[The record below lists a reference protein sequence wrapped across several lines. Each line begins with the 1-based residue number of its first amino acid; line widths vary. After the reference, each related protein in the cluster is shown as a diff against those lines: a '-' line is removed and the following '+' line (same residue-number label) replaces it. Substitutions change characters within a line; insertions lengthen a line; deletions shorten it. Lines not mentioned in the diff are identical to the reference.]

1 VSDFL
6 KKDKCPLSKNDIAK
20 EYDVLDQL
28 FEQDEVIKHLLQDTK
43 GDYQQRNRYSDI
55 LTYYKS
61 RVKLA
66 RGQTSSY
73 VDSDYINACYVNS
86 PIENPDGTIYG
97 DKKIIASQGPLPQT
111 TDHFWQMILEN
122 NVTMIVSTC
131 KTSENGR
138 TKCNKFWPDKNNGN
152 KHLIS

>member
-1 VSDFL
+1 M
-6 KKDKCPLSKNDIAK
+6 
-20 EYDVLDQL
+20 DQL
-28 FEQDEVIKHLLQDTK
+28 FNQDDVEKQLLQDTK

-55 LTYYKS
+55 LTYNKS
-61 RVKLA
+61 RVKLL
-66 RGQTSSY
+66 RGQHQGQ

-86 PIENPDGTIYG
+86 PFENADGSNYG

-138 TKCNKFWPDKNNGN
+138 TKCN
-152 KHLIS
+152 